1 MKNTIYKILALS
13 ILLISGCSDEFLEK
27 KPDKSL
33 VVPTTLEDMQALL
46 DNADRVMNIVPA
58 IGMIASDDAFTT
70 SNGWKSLLTA
80 TERNSYI
87 WALDTYNGEACSD
100 WNIPYQQVFYAN
112 VVLDGLNNIVETSA
126 NETQWKNIKGS
137 ALFFRAHALHQLA
150 EHFTMPYDQSNAETE
165 LGVPVRLTADINA
178 EVKRSLLTET
188 YRQIMD
194 DLKVALPLLPATS
207 MYKTRPTATAAKA
220 LLARIHLSMN
230 QYEEAESYASQSL
243 NDNSFLIDYNN
254 LKPADARPV
263 PRMNDEI
270 LFHAQMITYSYVV
283 FATTY
288 VDTLLYASYA
298 QDDLRKDIFF
308 RQRSTNRYTFKAN
321 YTGSTPLF
329 GGIANDEVYLI
340 RAECRARLNNVSG
353 ALEDLNTLLQK
364 RWKAGTYIPVTENDS
379 QALLEIILAE
389 RRKELLFRTTRWSDL
404 RRLNRESNFAVT
416 LSRTINDTEYRLP
429 AGDLRYAFPIPPQ
442 EIQNSGIEQNPR

>member
-1 MKNTIYKILALS
+1 
-13 ILLISGCSDEFLEK
+13 
-27 KPDKSL
+27 
-33 VVPTTLEDMQALL
+33 
-46 DNADRVMNIVPA
+46 
-58 IGMIASDDAFTT
+58 
-70 SNGWKSLLTA
+70 
-80 TERNSYI
+80 
-87 WALDTYNGEACSD
+87 
-100 WNIPYQQVFYAN
+100 
-112 VVLDGLNNIVETSA
+112 
-126 NETQWKNIKGS
+126 
-137 ALFFRAHALHQLA
+137 
-150 EHFTMPYDQSNAETE
+150 
-165 LGVPVRLTADINA
+165 
-178 EVKRSLLTET
+178 
-188 YRQIMD
+188 
-194 DLKVALPLLPATS
+194 
-207 MYKTRPTATAAKA
+207 
-220 LLARIHLSMN
+220 
-230 QYEEAESYASQSL
+230 
-243 NDNSFLIDYNN
+243 
-254 LKPADARPV
+254 
-263 PRMNDEI
+263 MNDEI